1 MCRFRR
7 HDRKGRRIMAPR
19 IYFEQEL
26 DLLKNKVTEMGER
39 AEISYD
45 RLVYAVKGNDRE
57 TLKLLLDNDRQMID
71 MQRSIEAKCLTLLTR
86 QQPVARD
93 LRLVSSA
100 LKVVTDIERVGDHV
114 SDIAE
119 LCLRTQ
125 EFNQEGTCES
135 KLIVMMEEAKNM
147 LHEAVEAFVD
157 GNEKAARK
165 VIESDDTVDD
175 LFNQIKGELMGSI
188 RGQDLDA
195 DKVVDY
201 LMIAKY
207 LEKIGDHAV
216 NIGEWAIFQVTGDM
230 QGVKLY

>member
-1 MCRFRR
+1 
-7 HDRKGRRIMAPR
+7 MAPR

-119 LCLRTQ
+119 LCLRTH

-207 LEKIGDHAV
+207 L
-216 NIGEWAIFQVTGDM
+216 
-230 QGVKLY
+230 